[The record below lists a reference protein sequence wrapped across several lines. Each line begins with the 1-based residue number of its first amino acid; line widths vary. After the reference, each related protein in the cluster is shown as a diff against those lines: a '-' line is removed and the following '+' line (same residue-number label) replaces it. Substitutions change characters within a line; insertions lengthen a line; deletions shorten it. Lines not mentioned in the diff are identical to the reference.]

1 MFERRWLA
9 RERTEAIEGISE
21 AFVRAHAVVGRS
33 AEECREITAGLVGA
47 GLDEAFLYP
56 IAAGGV
62 ASEQEAILET
72 IRALAP
78 R

>member
-1 MFERRWLA
+1 MGA
-9 RERTEAIEGISE
+9 
-21 AFVRAHAVVGRS
+21 
-33 AEECREITAGLVGA
+33 A

-56 IAAGGV
+56 IAAAGV
-62 ASEQEAILET
+62 ASKQEAMLET